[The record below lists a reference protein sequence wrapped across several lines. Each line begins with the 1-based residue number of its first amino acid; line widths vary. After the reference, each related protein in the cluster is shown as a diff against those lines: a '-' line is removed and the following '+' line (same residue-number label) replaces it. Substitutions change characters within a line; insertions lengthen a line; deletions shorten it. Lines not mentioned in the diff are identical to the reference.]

1 LVKTKGRWFITHE
14 GTQAYKEFSDP
25 EKLYRETN
33 RLYKIWKKSR
43 PVIEEGID
51 DGGEIEQPKIKMTI
65 DEVEELAKEQIQA
78 ILDAL
83 NPYEFQDLVANL
95 LTAMGYFIYW
105 IAPPGRDGGIDII
118 AYNDPLGAN
127 GPRVK
132 VQVKHR
138 INSSIPVEQLRA
150 FMSVIGSDEIGI
162 YVSSGG
168 FTGNVWDESRA
179 QDKRKITLIDLDSFV
194 ELWIK
199 YYPKLNQEGRQ
210 TLPLKP
216 VYFPALS
223 E

>member
-1 LVKTKGRWFITHE
+1 MKICLKYRYFIPGLVLLSFLISIGSPFLSIQDSQDTG
-14 GTQAYKEFSDP
+14 
-25 EKLYRETN
+25 
-33 RLYKIWKKSR
+33 RLYKTFR
-43 PVIEEGID
+43 TEEN
-51 DGGEIEQPKIKMTI
+51 
-65 DEVEELAKEQIQA
+65 LH
-78 ILDAL
+78 L
-83 NPYEFQDLVANL
+83 N
-95 LTAMGYFIYW
+95 
-105 IAPPGRDGGIDII
+105 I

-132 VQVKHR
+132 VQVKHK
-138 INSSIPVEQLRA
+138 INTSIPVEQLRA

-168 FTGNVWDESRA
+168 FTGNVWDESRS